1 MKTLRRFA
9 STLMLTIKEHKL
21 LSALTGIATVLALVA
36 GGVAVAQLGAQPDH
50 ITAQSADTPATSPKS
65 TPKPKAKLKLDVQS
79 KDKTWTDSSSPA
91 ITRIQGAE
99 ESNKSTD
106 FHHAVRPNDPQDVS
120 TVEVPV
126 GRYNVSVISPI
137 NADGSIEVASDPA
150 KAEAVSTP
158 INVSAR
164 NELSTVEI
172 PIANVKPADVPS
184 DVIHKIAEETG
195 KAIATGDATLAGDA
209 GKNALDTVEKNGKAN
224 PNMSEDDKSKVEE
237 TTSAVTPAP
246 EDKPHVG
253 ATPSTPQPA
262 PNASPATPKPATP
275 AAPAAKPK
283 KWVAEKG
290 HWDKQPVYEEVDVP
304 YTENVLVE
312 EARTEYAYVG
322 EKYYFPETG
331 YVIIFD
337 ARGLE
342 FKDPEYK
349 RRSIEAIDKV
359 AKHSVAMMEEGY
371 IGNYNSRR
379 MYDNVEIPAKYETV
393 TKYRKESRQTGTKDV
408 WIVDVPA
415 HWE

>member
-36 GGVAVAQLGAQPDH
+36 GGVAVAQLGSQPDH
-50 ITAQSADTPATSPKS
+50 ITAQSADTPAPSPKP

-137 NADGSIEVASDPA
+137 NADGSIEVASNPA

-246 EDKPHVG
+246 EDKPHVD

-262 PNASPATPKPATP
+262 EPAPGASPATPKPAQP

-312 EARTEYAYVG
+312 EARTEYVTVRV
-322 EKYYFPETG
+322 EVYFPES
-331 YVIIFD
+331 
-337 ARGLE
+337 
-342 FKDPEYK
+342 K
-349 RRSIEAIDKV
+349 RRFTYNRVADPVQDK
-359 AKHSVAMMEEGY
+359 ANYDAFWEEVY
-371 IGNYNSRR
+371 AHQLELMYADKIGNFTNKFIKGP
-379 MYDNVEIPAKYETV
+379 VEIPAKYETV